1 MWAIRSSIGRSSSSR
16 VLGERCSPFMS
27 FWLHDAFESLDSLR
41 IRIGFDHSGGA
52 GARFRRSRGGLAWRP
67 VAHFPCAARFF
78 GFVFGFLLQSTHFFH
93 RLEDQNL
100 VDSGIASFTQTLLS
114 GLNLP
119 ATDGRPGAIAVR
131 DRDVGVADW
140 VPEINFT
147 H

>member
-1 MWAIRSSIGRSSSSR
+1 
-16 VLGERCSPFMS
+16 
-27 FWLHDAFESLDSLR
+27 
-41 IRIGFDHSGGA
+41 
-52 GARFRRSRGGLAWRP
+52 
-67 VAHFPCAARFF
+67 AARFF
-78 GFVFGFLLQSTHFFH
+78 GFVFAFLLQPTHFFH

-114 GLNLP
+114 SLNLP

-147 H
+147 HIARDDSKCKLARALGVLWITRVNPRSQRIVKEENHSHPTGGG